1 MDRGRLQAMGDQ
13 LWDTLSDND
22 REWLA
27 EYLTTD
33 TAGRPFKRLSMDEIN
48 SMLDEAEARFAAGR
62 YVTNEDVMRNLDRLI
77 ANSQRIQ
84 MKQEEQFEMAIAV

>member
-13 LWDTLSDND
+13 LWDTLPDND

-33 TAGRPFKRLSMDEIN
+33 TAGRPFKRFSMDEIN
-48 SMLDEAEARFAAGR
+48 TMLDEAEARFAAGR

-77 ANSQRIQ
+77 ADSQRIQ
-84 MKQEEQFEMAIAV
+84 MKQDEQFEMAIAV